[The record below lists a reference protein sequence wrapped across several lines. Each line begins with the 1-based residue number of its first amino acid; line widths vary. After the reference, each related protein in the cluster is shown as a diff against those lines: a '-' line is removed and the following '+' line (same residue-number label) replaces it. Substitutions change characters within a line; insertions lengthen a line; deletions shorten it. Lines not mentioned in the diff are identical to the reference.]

1 MAINVA
7 TGTNGVAGNVNAEQ
21 QTYFAKTLLKQA
33 SYKTKLDQFAH
44 IEKIPSSSSK
54 TIQFNQYSDLALAT
68 TPLTEGTPPTETL
81 LTVTPI
87 TATIDQYGAFAPLTD
102 LAELTTKHPLVT
114 KTNELLGVQ
123 AARTYD
129 RIINSV
135 IVAGT
140 NVIYPGA
147 IGSRATVTATSYLT
161 MAEIKKAVA
170 LLRTNG
176 AEEFDDGNYVCVID
190 QSVEMDLM
198 DDTNFSNTVYRQNQ
212 PAKANENYKGRV
224 VTFMGV
230 TFVTSNNV
238 PNLGG
243 VGASGAVVHTSYIFG
258 QDAYAVSDLQTL
270 EMYKDGP
277 GTTADPLHQ
286 KMTLGWKVGMK
297 SVMLNQNWFVRL
309 ESASKY

>member
-1 MAINVA
+1 MAINTV

-21 QTYFAKTLLKQA
+21 QTYFARTLLKQA
-33 SYKTKLDQFAH
+33 NYKTKLDQFAH
-44 IEKIPSSSSK
+44 IEKIPASSSK

-114 KTNELLGVQ
+114 KTNELLGTQ

-140 NVIYPGA
+140 NVIYPAA
-147 IGSRATVTATSYLT
+147 IVSRITVTATSYISVL
-161 MAEIKKAVA
+161 MIKKAVA

-176 AEEFDDGNYVCVID
+176 AEEFDDGNFVCVID

-198 DDTNFSNTVYRQNQ
+198 DDTTFANTVYRQAA
-212 PAKANENYKGRV
+212 PVKGNENYKGRV
-224 VTFMGV
+224 VSFMGV
-230 TFVTSNNV
+230 TFVTSNNI
-238 PNLGG
+238 PTLGA
-243 VGASGAVVHTSYIFG
+243 VGASGAVLHSTYIFG

-270 EMYKDGP
+270 QMYNERP

-286 KMTLGWKVGMK
+286 KATLGWKVGMK

-309 ESASKY
+309 ESASAY